1 MTARLPKKHSV
12 LFLGDG
18 SMLATTV
25 KEIAK
30 WCSGKIVSGSG
41 DEVITEIATDSR
53 SVKCGS
59 AFVALRGERYD
70 GHQFITDAITRGAR
84 AVIVQRVDAVPKDA
98 NVSTIVVEDTLIA
111 LGEIAHSYLEQMV
124 RRSEKKVVAVTGSS
138 GKTTTKMMISAILAH
153 STAVLSSPESY
164 NNEIGIPITLLNL
177 LPEHEVI
184 VLEYATRHIGD
195 IAYLCRIAKPHVGVI
210 TNVGKAHIGILG
222 SKEAIE
228 KAKGELIE
236 SLDEDGY
243 AVLNADDDSFE
254 RMKARTKAHVLTF
267 SMSNPR
273 CDAFASNVHCGL
285 LGTSFDAHVMGRKFT
300 VKLPMLGIHN
310 VSNALAAILA
320 CVAVKGEID
329 EDSLK
334 ALESF
339 EPPKMRMQLH
349 ERSDGVTIINDA
361 YNANP
366 ESMRAAL
373 QGLSLFKGAKRRIAV
388 LGEMRELGEISNE
401 EHFKL
406 GFELAD
412 YDVNLAVVVG
422 DGARPIA
429 DGVRER
435 MRRDPAKQDLSVI
448 EVDSPDEAVDK
459 LRGILRSGDV
469 VLVKAS
475 RAVELDRVV
484 KQLLE

>member
-1 MTARLPKKHSV
+1 
-12 LFLGDG
+12 
-18 SMLATTV
+18 MLATTV
-25 KEIAK
+25 REIAQ
-30 WCSGKIVSGSG
+30 WCSGKIISGSG
-41 DEVITEIATDSR
+41 DEIITEIATDSR
-53 SVKCGS
+53 AVKSGS
-59 AFVALRGERYD
+59 AFIALCGERYD
-70 GHQFITDAITRGAR
+70 GHQFIADAIARGAK
-84 AVIVQRVDAVPKDA
+84 AVIVQQVDAIPKDA
-98 NVSTIVVEDTLIA
+98 NVSAIVVEDTLLA
-111 LGEIAHSYLEQMV
+111 LGAIAHSYLEQMV
-124 RRSEKKVVAVTGSS
+124 KRSSKKVVAVTGSS
-138 GKTTTKMMISAILAH
+138 GKTTTKVMISAILGR
-153 STAVLSSPESY
+153 STTVLSSPESY

-177 LPEHEVI
+177 LPEHNVI

-210 TNVGKAHIGILG
+210 TNIGKAHIGLLG
-222 SKEAIE
+222 SKDAIE

-243 AVLNADDDSFE
+243 AVLNADDGSFE
-254 RMKARTKAHVLTF
+254 RLRARTRARVLTF
-267 SMSNPR
+267 SMSNPQ

-285 LGTSFDAHVMGRKFT
+285 LGVSFDAHVLGRKFT
-300 VKLPMLGIHN
+300 VKLPMLGVHN

-329 EDSLK
+329 EDDLK

-388 LGEMRELGEISNE
+388 LGEMRELGEISDE

-412 YDVNLAVVVG
+412 YDVNLAIVVG
-422 DGARPIA
+422 DGARQIA
-429 DGVRER
+429 NGVRER
-435 MRRDPAKQDLSVI
+435 MKRNPTKQQLSVI
-448 EVDSPDEAVDK
+448 EVENASEAVDTLK
-459 LRGILRSGDV
+459 RILRSGDV

-475 RAVELDRVV
+475 RAVELERVV